1 MSRTG
6 WGLTIGA
13 AALLVAGSLTGLRE
27 LVVVGLGGVL
37 AVVVG
42 LVFGRRRPSITVE
55 RAVDPARATVGDV
68 ALARVTL
75 RNDGTRPTAS
85 IMFEERVGDERRDLV
100 FRRLAPGQSR
110 SVTYRL
116 PTDRRTVMQLGP
128 GSIRSG
134 DPFGVVDAGV
144 AVGETAEIVV
154 HPRRLPISSYPRAS
168 RRAIDGPEAQQAA
181 LGSMVFHTLREYVPG
196 DDLRH
201 VHWKSSA
208 RTGSLM
214 VRQYVDTDIPELTVV
229 LDVARTAYDPDGD
242 GFEAACE
249 AAASIIEAFHRQGF
263 SVRLMTSGGTSVAS
277 GPETLHL
284 LDLIA
289 RLDTVGVADLNST
302 LRSIAVQPRG
312 IGVAVLTGVADDTV
326 VRQVTGLRGR
336 DRAVVLV
343 EIRPDAGMIPVTS
356 RGDLQRLQAVD
367 GDDFARSWNGMV
379 RW

>member
-144 AVGETAEIVV
+144 AVGETARSWSILGGCRSAATPE
-154 HPRRLPISSYPRAS
+154 HRGGPSTDPKPS
-168 RRAIDGPEAQQAA
+168 RRA
-181 LGSMVFHTLREYVPG
+181 
-196 DDLRH
+196 
-201 VHWKSSA
+201 
-208 RTGSLM
+208 
-214 VRQYVDTDIPELTVV
+214 
-229 LDVARTAYDPDGD
+229 
-242 GFEAACE
+242 
-249 AAASIIEAFHRQGF
+249 
-263 SVRLMTSGGTSVAS
+263 
-277 GPETLHL
+277 
-284 LDLIA
+284 
-289 RLDTVGVADLNST
+289 RLDGLPHP
-302 LRSIAVQPRG
+302 PR
-312 IGVAVLTGVADDTV
+312 I
-326 VRQVTGLRGR
+326 
-336 DRAVVLV
+336 RA
-343 EIRPDAGMIPVTS
+343 G
-356 RGDLQRLQAVD
+356 
-367 GDDFARSWNGMV
+367 
-379 RW
+379 